1 MSNNLKI
8 FEESKNVNEIND
20 LLNSPIISKKIPEIQ
35 PSPLILCS
43 KKRVSNKIILG
54 NEKRKHI
61 YFIESI
67 SNQETD
73 NEVDINSSDEEEYL
87 QENQEEINVE
97 GKLYI
102 LDKLKKFQGKNLILE
117 NIMNF
122 KFALIY

>member
-8 FEESKNVNEIND
+8 FEETKNVNEIND

-67 SNQETD
+67 SNQ
-73 NEVDINSSDEEEYL
+73 
-87 QENQEEINVE
+87 
-97 GKLYI
+97 
-102 LDKLKKFQGKNLILE
+102 
-117 NIMNF
+117 
-122 KFALIY
+122 

>member
-8 FEESKNVNEIND
+8 FEETKNVNEIND

-43 KKRVSNKIILG
+43 QKRVSNKFILG
-54 NEKRKHI
+54 NEKRKNI

-102 LDKLKKFQGKNLILE
+102 LDMLKKISRK
-117 NIMNF
+117 
-122 KFALIY
+122 KFDIRKYNEF